1 MSSDCENVI
10 MNPLIRALS
19 RERAAT
25 GVFALVTF
33 WTAVFSTAVFSTTA
47 WAQRSPDLLNSKVEI
62 RYEEPKNTKWSG
74 VYDRMKQRHVLEDLR
89 QFLAPLRLPRKLAI
103 VAKQCDETNAFYNRR
118 EGVILCY
125 EYVGKMEE
133 LAPANKTAEGV
144 SRASAITGS
153 VVRVLMHEL
162 GHAVFDIL
170 EVPVYGREEDAAD
183 QMSAFIMVQFGT
195 DVARWLIT
203 GGAHNYRAS
212 MEAKEWSRTDFAD
225 EHGSDSQRFYN
236 FLCMGYGAEP
246 SAFKDL
252 VDKGLL
258 PKERAA
264 NCAREYQQVRNAF
277 TKTVRPFVDE
287 GLMNKV
293 RATKWLRPEDVN

>member
-1 MSSDCENVI
+1 LSDCENAI
-10 MNPLIRALS
+10 MKHLLRALCCGC
-19 RERAAT
+19 AAI
-25 GVFALVTF
+25 GA
-33 WTAVFSTAVFSTTA
+33 AVLANATLTIAAS
-47 WAQRSPDLLNSKVEI
+47 AQRSPDLLNSKVEV
-62 RYEEPKNTKWSG
+62 RYEEPKNGKWSG
-74 VYDRMKQRHVLEDLR
+74 IYDRLKKRQVLEDLR
-89 QFLAPLRLPRKLAI
+89 QFLAPLRLPRKLM
-103 VAKQCDETNAFYNRR
+103 VVTKQCDLINAFYNRP

-133 LAPANKTAEGV
+133 LAPADKTAEGV

-212 MEAKEWSRTDFAD
+212 MEGKPLSRTDFAD
-225 EHGSDSQRFYN
+225 EHGSDAQRFYN

-258 PKERAA
+258 PKERAT

-293 RATKWLRPEDVN
+293 RATRWLRPEDIN